1 MLPIALYGDRSGS
14 KEKLRRIVH
23 NNFLPGASTV
33 YFTDIVRERI
43 FDSLNKNNFLE
54 LRKLKESYQLVKSKL
69 GHAPMMLDF
78 LALGDKD
85 QYLFIQKKKSYYNF
99 RQYADPYESTLNASQ
114 CKLLEFICLELANG
128 RRLEEVVLLRCLMQH
143 TQIDVPAF
151 MQYMQDKYQ
160 LATSAATIASVVNVL
175 SMQFFK
181 AADAQKYGNMPL
193 VNANADSICL
203 SEKFS
208 SMLAN
213 KEFYGYVNDALAYAE
228 KRFLSD
234 YKPAKFAYV

>member
-33 YFTDIVRERI
+33 YFTDVVRERI

-69 GHAPMMLDF
+69 GHAPMMLDV

-85 QYLFIQKKKSYYNF
+85 PYLFIQKKKSYYNF
-99 RQYADPYESTLNASQ
+99 RQYTDPYESTMSATHGR
-114 CKLLEFICLELANG
+114 LLEFICLELANG
-128 RRLEEVVLLRCLMQH
+128 RRLEEVALLRCLMQH
-143 TQIDVPAF
+143 AKIAVSAF

-160 LATSAATIASVVNVL
+160 LTTSVATVASVVNVL
-175 SMQFFK
+175 SMQFF
-181 AADAQKYGNMPL
+181 
-193 VNANADSICL
+193 
-203 SEKFS
+203 
-208 SMLAN
+208 
-213 KEFYGYVNDALAYAE
+213 
-228 KRFLSD
+228 
-234 YKPAKFAYV
+234 